1 MSDKLTIE
9 TAPAAFSAFA
19 EKHNALVDLIRRI
32 RGVGPIT
39 VAISDN
45 NILISVTG
53 AGGSSGSPVE
63 FITGNGK
70 LGLGVRHS
78 SYVTPTTYPTELGV
92 VTGTTSISINS
103 TGVRVVGGSIAVVT
117 GSTSITMGSTGFT
130 MSNASGKTCQIFFG
144 ALTYDISVREID
156 ICDAGISKKMLVV
169 GSAPYT

>member
-39 VAISDN
+39 VTLSDS

-53 AGGSSGSPVE
+53 TGASGSAVE
-63 FITGNGK
+63 FIGSNGR
-70 LGLGVRHS
+70 LGYGVRHS

-103 TGVRVVGGSIAVVT
+103 TGVRVVGGSVAVVT

-130 MSNASGKTCQIFFG
+130 MSNASGKTCQILFG

-156 ICDAGISKKMLVV
+156 ICDAGVSKKMLVV